1 MYYITNKYKSINLPN
16 EPGMIEWL
24 QANYPKSEYR
34 IVEIKE
40 HEYAETH

>member
-1 MYYITNKYKSINLPN
+1 MTYITNKYNTVNLPN

-34 IVEIKE
+34 IVEIKKC
-40 HEYAETH
+40 